1 MEERFSMHDP
11 EVVTMPVQNF
21 ADIKSAAMIIV
32 ELSQKIDDIVLPMV
46 EGDERIEF
54 LDTLV
59 ISLREHARVLL
70 EKVKSTPY
78 PVK

>member
-1 MEERFSMHDP
+1 MHDP